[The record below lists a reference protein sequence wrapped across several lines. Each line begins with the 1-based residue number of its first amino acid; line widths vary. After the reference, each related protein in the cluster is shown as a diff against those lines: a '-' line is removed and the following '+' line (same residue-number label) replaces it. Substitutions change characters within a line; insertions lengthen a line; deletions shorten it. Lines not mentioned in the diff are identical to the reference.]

1 MDGWVDEW
9 IQWSRFQF
17 SGPGLRQGLI
27 RQWGV
32 GAEQLL
38 EEDSTGRRT
47 DGLWVAGE
55 RGLRDDSGLL
65 AVDPG
70 RQ

>member
-1 MDGWVDEW
+1 MDGC
-9 IQWSRFQF
+9 
-17 SGPGLRQGLI
+17 SGPGFNFLGRLREGLI
-27 RQWGV
+27 RQWGL

-38 EEDSTGRRT
+38 VEDSTGKRT

-55 RGLRDDSGLL
+55 WGLRDDSGLL
-65 AVDPG
+65 AADPG